1 MYEIKD
7 CAKVLRINL
16 MNKRITNQV
25 FISRILSIID
35 HPHIFDSIPLKNI
48 IMNFS

>member
-1 MYEIKD
+1 MNLNMYEIKD

-25 FISRILSIID
+25 FISRILSI
-35 HPHIFDSIPLKNI
+35 L
-48 IMNFS
+48 MNFSS